1 MLIRH
6 SKDVVFN
13 GNILSETREATAGLT
28 VENSHRINITDNNI
42 VDCDG
47 PEVHLKEVTF
57 SRVSG
62 CILSDSRKDHT
73 NIKTTDSVKVQIKDN
88 LIDE

>member
-1 MLIRH
+1 M
-6 SKDVVFN
+6 
-13 GNILSETREATAGLT
+13 
-28 VENSHRINITDNNI
+28 ENSSRINITDNNI

-47 PEVHLKEVTF
+47 PEVHLKKVAF

-62 CILSDSRKDHT
+62 CILSDSRKDHA
-73 NIKTTDSVKVQIKDN
+73 NIKTTGSAKVQIKDN